1 MRKEAA
7 YALTLGDFADV
18 TGIIRDVL
26 LILIFLVSLF
36 LLVAFYRKLSAVLE
50 SAKRT
55 AANVDEIV
63 ETVSERI
70 VGPATAG
77 SGVAF
82 GLGKAMA
89 YFAGRKSKNRKEED

>member
-1 MRKEAA
+1 M
-7 YALTLGDFADV
+7 TLGDFADV

>member
-1 MRKEAA
+1 M
-7 YALTLGDFADV
+7 TLGDFADV
-18 TGIIRDVL
+18 TGIVRDIL
-26 LILIFLVSLF
+26 LILIVLVSLF
-36 LLVAFYRKLSAVLE
+36 ILVGIYRKLSAVLE

-55 AANVDEIV
+55 AASVDEMV

-77 SGVAF
+77 SGVAY

-89 YFAGRKSKNRKEED
+89 FFSGRKSKTREEDD

>member
-1 MRKEAA
+1 MA
-7 YALTLGDFADV
+7 ALTLGEFADI
-18 TGIIRDVL
+18 TGIVRDIL

-36 LLVAFYRKLSAVLE
+36 LLVGMYRKLSAVLE

-55 AANVDEIV
+55 AASVDEIV

-77 SGVAF
+77 SGVAY

-89 YFAGRKSKNRKEED
+89 YFAGRKSKDRKEED

>member
-1 MRKEAA
+1 MI
-7 YALTLGDFADV
+7 LGDFADI
-18 TGIIRDVL
+18 TGIVRDIF
-26 LILIFLVSLF
+26 LILIVLVSLF
-36 LLVAFYRKLSAVLE
+36 ILVGVYRKLSAVLE

-55 AANVDEIV
+55 AASVDEIV

-77 SGVAF
+77 SGVAY

-89 YFAGRKSKNRKEED
+89 FFSGRKSKIRKEDD

>member
-1 MRKEAA
+1 MS
-7 YALTLGDFADV
+7 LGDFADI
-18 TGIIRDVL
+18 TGIVRDVL

-36 LLVAFYRKLSAVLE
+36 LLVGMYRKLSAVLE

-55 AANVDEIV
+55 AASVDEIV

-77 SGVAF
+77 SGAAY

-89 YFAGRKSKNRKEED
+89 FFAGRKSKNRKEED